1 MSKASELLTRVISIA
16 NSRNIFPYYVGGVY
30 KKGDPYTEINGNR
43 VNVEEIHKHNG
54 TAENASV
61 RIIITAPY
69 GKFGTR
75 IILEKIKVPSG
86 ASDNV
91 INKRLDKAVEI
102 MSK

>member
-16 NSRNIFPYYVGGVY
+16 NSRNIFPYYIGGIY

-43 VNVEEIHKHNG
+43 INVEEIHKHNG
-54 TAENASV
+54 TAENATV

-75 IILEKIKVPSG
+75 IIVEKIKVTSG